1 LLNQRTLNYLYLKKN
16 NMPHINLP
24 QEYPGIR
31 SLFMFRPETASPLNH
46 LVQTLLHDP
55 HPTLS
60 AGEREM
66 IAAYVSRL
74 NNCHYCSNI
83 HGAIARHQ
91 LGDDAAQMEQVFSDP
106 VSADISDKMKALLN
120 IAAKVKAGGKNVTA
134 EDITLAKN
142 KGATDIEI
150 HDTVL
155 IAAAFCMYNRYV
167 DGLAT
172 WQPDDDALYDKM
184 GEQRAREG
192 YYTQPFK
199 VN

>member
-1 LLNQRTLNYLYLKKN
+1 
-16 NMPHINLP
+16 MAHIDLSN
-24 QEYPGIR
+24 EFPGIR
-31 SLFMFRPETASPLNH
+31 SLFIYRPETAAPLNA
-46 LVQTLLHDP
+46 LVQVMLHNP

-91 LGDDAAQMEQVFSDP
+91 LGGEAALMEQVFSNPDT
-106 VSADISDKMKALLN
+106 ADITDKMKALLK
-120 IAAKVKAGGKNVTA
+120 IAAKVQKGGKNVTS
-134 EDITLAKN
+134 EDVELARN
-142 KGATDIEI
+142 KGVTDIEI

-167 DGLAT
+167 DGLDT
-172 WQPDDDALYDKM
+172 WQPHDDALYDKM

-192 YYTQPFK
+192 YLTAPFK
-199 VN
+199 VNREFND

>member
-1 LLNQRTLNYLYLKKN
+1 
-16 NMPHINLP
+16 MPHINLP
-24 QEYPGIR
+24 QEFPGIR
-31 SLFMFRPETASPLNH
+31 SLFMFRPETAAPLNA
-46 LVQTLLHDP
+46 LVQTLLHNP

-74 NNCHYCSNI
+74 NHCHYCSNI

-91 LGDDAAQMEQVFSDP
+91 LGEDAALMEQVFINPDT
-106 VSADISDKMKALLN
+106 ANISSKMKALLK
-120 IAAKVKAGGKNVTA
+120 IAAKVKNGGKNVN
-134 EDITLAKN
+134 DDDVQLARN
-142 KGATDIEI
+142 EGATDIEI

-192 YYTQPFK
+192 YFTAPFK
-199 VN
+199 VNRETVDGN